1 MDFEVPRDGGIDGI
15 SLPELD
21 SGSPILPPPPVMIVP
36 ALALTLAACGGGGEA
51 STQAPQAGPPA
62 VPAPPPAPPPPP
74 PPPPPTTT
82 QAARFL
88 AQATMGTKS
97 ADIDAVVAQGF
108 DGWLG
113 AQFVKPRPTKFW
125 DWLVANGY
133 TAIVNM
139 FRQSGHDPM
148 VWSSLISSD
157 DQLRQRVG
165 TALMNIFVV
174 SVDGLYARWQQFGMA
189 SYMDIVWDNAF
200 GNFRTLLEQ
209 ITLSQSMGFYL
220 SFIKSKKANGSGA
233 LPDENYAREIMQLFT
248 IGLYQ
253 LNLDGTHKLVNGKP
267 VDTYAQSD
275 VTGLARVFTGWTSVG
290 SANAAPDILRNPMT
304 QEPADH
310 ELGVKTFLGKTIPA
324 GTDGAASLKI
334 ALDTLFAHPNV
345 APFFSKQMIQHLVT
359 SNPSPAYVQRVAT
372 VFENNGS
379 GVRGDLRAVFRAI
392 LLDVEARDD
401 AGAASSATFGKLR
414 EPVMRL
420 TGWARAFG
428 ATSPSNA
435 WAIGDTSGATNS
447 LSQGI
452 GRSPSVFNFF
462 RPGYVP
468 PNSAISTRNMVA
480 PEFQITNE
488 QTNVGYM
495 NFMYLTT
502 VNGAGDFK
510 ADFTEFLAKATDS
523 KALIDLINLRL
534 AANQV
539 SAATVAQIKTAVDS
553 LATATPT
560 ELQNRVHI
568 ASLMILASPEYI
580 VLK

>member
-1 MDFEVPRDGGIDGI
+1 
-15 SLPELD
+15 
-21 SGSPILPPPPVMIVP
+21 
-36 ALALTLAACGGGGEA
+36 
-51 STQAPQAGPPA
+51 
-62 VPAPPPAPPPPP
+62 
-74 PPPPPTTT
+74 
-82 QAARFL
+82 
-88 AQATMGTKS
+88 
-97 ADIDAVVAQGF
+97 
-108 DGWLG
+108 
-113 AQFVKPRPTKFW
+113 
-125 DWLVANGY
+125 
-133 TAIVNM
+133 
-139 FRQSGHDPM
+139 
-148 VWSSLISSD
+148 
-157 DQLRQRVG
+157 
-165 TALMNIFVV
+165 
-174 SVDGLYARWQQFGMA
+174 
-189 SYMDIVWDNAF
+189 
-200 GNFRTLLEQ
+200 
-209 ITLSQSMGFYL
+209 
-220 SFIKSKKANGSGA
+220 
-233 LPDENYAREIMQLFT
+233 
-248 IGLYQ
+248 
-253 LNLDGTHKLVNGKP
+253 
-267 VDTYAQSD
+267 
-275 VTGLARVFTGWTSVG
+275 
-290 SANAAPDILRNPMT
+290 MT

-310 ELGVKTFLGKTIPA
+310 ELGAKTFLGKTIPA
-324 GTDGAASLKI
+324 GTGGAASLKI

-372 VFENNGS
+372 IFENNGS
-379 GVRGDLRAVFRAI
+379 GIRGDLRAVFRAI

-401 AGAASSATFGKLR
+401 AAAASSTTFGKLR
-414 EPVMRL
+414 EPVLRL

-435 WAIGDTSGATNS
+435 WAIGDTSSATNS

-468 PNSAISTRNMVA
+468 PNSAISSRNMVA

-560 ELQNRVHI
+560 DLQNRVHI
-568 ASLMILASPEYI
+568 ASLMILSSPEYI